1 MLQVLVTDHPAR
13 EISRLTRAMQWL
25 TQTQTSH
32 WKLFEPNTDKECV
45 SAAAVEDGGFNSFF
59 FSFFSRLN
67 FDNLCRP
74 DLTKSSAPRTNLNIT
89 TALSAESVYFVNN
102 RLSQSQHNI
111 LLADENV
118 INHVW
123 KLFCRSRRIAQQ
135 NRPICEYRRATI
147 CSSECGFIPMMTG
160 VSNV

>member
-1 MLQVLVTDHPAR
+1 MTSAQLSHRNGEHNTSCKFSYGPPSTRDLSSDACNAVTHANADQSLKTVWAEYR
-13 EISRLTRAMQWL
+13 QGM
-25 TQTQTSH
+25 
-32 WKLFEPNTDKECV
+32 CV
-45 SAAAVEDGGFNSFF
+45 GRRCRGWRIQQFL

-123 KLFCRSRRIAQQ
+123 KLFCRSRRIAQ
-135 NRPICEYRRATI
+135 
-147 CSSECGFIPMMTG
+147 
-160 VSNV
+160 